1 MIHRTLLRARRFV
14 ALEVTR
20 LRRVPE
26 VLAIVAAGLLVVVV
40 IRATTRGANWAEI
53 LRGQAVNLL
62 SAGLIAG
69 FAYVMFVLR
78 FRSGQLSTYLERQHA
93 AASVAADADP
103 ELDALSRTIVDELLD
118 AKPPHA
124 VLIIGTADAGH
135 TELLAGVAERLAKKR
150 RVPVAVRLPA
160 ADGSAGLPGL
170 VRDRFVEGLVGSS
183 GDAQSG
189 RRLFASLVR
198 RRRVVA
204 LVGGL
209 DRVGQGE
216 PLPARRATIAHLL
229 EASLVEGIP
238 FVAWVNPDL
247 APSISEVAAFRTRPL
262 PQSELVAYTMRQL
275 RDRGLPAGGDVKG
288 VVARAFRAGEATRE
302 PVFLALFADLVLRR
316 VRGGATA
323 ESATAGLLGD
333 GCAFRRHVSWMC
345 EWALDCAL
353 EDLDEVSSPAS
364 VALAALGREAH
375 YRQEA
380 ELGVE
385 DVTAALETGESR
397 RFAAGIA
404 LLSQRGVLDVSP
416 TDGGGRVRFTH
427 PAWLAFAGAVGLRLD
442 ETHWRDLLRA
452 DISSST
458 LDALTGALLTF
469 GSDTLRQR
477 SFLRVLG
484 DLGVARP
491 VEISLEMCLS
501 VITALQ
507 SRPEVIELGDEEME
521 TLERAW
527 STASDVVKT
536 RFVSD
541 VDVAG
546 NTRLVEFLW
555 RRVVPPG
562 FAKNSFRV
570 RRVICNRLGR
580 AGAAAWARL
589 GEQWRALVSVAG
601 TDDLSSRARQEEHWR
616 EHGYGVASLGWTLPG
631 VLHTVAEEGRDEV
644 FELLGALRQ
653 LVSPASVAADRRPE
667 IGLEISLAE
676 GFKVAAAEISSRG
689 ETCDE
694 RWLTEAAAF
703 LDSSASWISKQSL
716 LQALALVLGDVP
728 DDRLDRILGRRG
740 AAEREHPF
748 VRETAALVRRA
759 LRARREPARLT
770 ERDVWLEEVE
780 ALDDGGVNL
789 SAEAHRLLALST
801 LLINLAERPFVAWIR
816 GKAGASE
823 ASLDA
828 RDRAFTGTELPR
840 CFLRSG
846 HAATMFETACD
857 CPFEFCGPGAKAG
870 VLHEARHFSR
880 SFLQRAQATASAPSL
895 IRRDGKG
902 AFAERAFGVVWRE
915 LDDELAKEEPHLGS
929 PW

>member
-1 MIHRTLLRARRFV
+1 MIHRTLLRVRRFV
-14 ALEVTR
+14 ALELTR
-20 LRRVPE
+20 LRRGPE

-40 IRATTRGANWAEI
+40 IRATTEGANWAEI

-78 FRSGQLSTYLERQHA
+78 FRRGQLSTYLDRQRA
-93 AASVAADADP
+93 AALVEADADP
-103 ELDALSRTIVDELLD
+103 ELDALARTIVDELLD

-124 VLIIGTADAGH
+124 VLIIGTADPGQA
-135 TELLAGVAERLAKKR
+135 ELLAGVAERLARKR
-150 RVPVAVRLPA
+150 RVPVAVRLPTTDA
-160 ADGSAGLPGL
+160 AAGLPGL

-204 LVGGL
+204 LVRGL

-216 PLPARRATIAHLL
+216 ALPTRRGTIAHLL

-238 FVAWVNPDL
+238 FVAWVTPDL

-275 RDRGLPAGGDVKG
+275 RDRGLPATGDVER
-288 VVARAFRAGEATRE
+288 VVGSAFRSGEATRE
-302 PVFLALFADLVLRR
+302 PVLLALFADLVRRR
-316 VRGGATA
+316 VRGGATTEDA
-323 ESATAGLLGD
+323 ASELLSD
-333 GCAFRRHVSWMC
+333 GCSFRRHVSWMC
-345 EWALDCAL
+345 EWALDCSLDDL
-353 EDLDEVSSPAS
+353 EKVSSPAS
-364 VALAALGREAH
+364 LALAALGREAH

-380 ELGVE
+380 ELDAE
-385 DVTAALETGESR
+385 DVTTALDTLERR

-404 LLSQRGVLDVSP
+404 LLAQRGVLDVSP
-416 TDGGGRVRFTH
+416 VEGGSRIRFAH
-427 PAWLAFAGAVGLRLD
+427 PTWLAFAGAVGLRLD
-442 ETHWRDLLRA
+442 EVQWRDLLRA

-469 GSDTLRQR
+469 GSDALRER
-477 SFLRVLG
+477 SFLRVLRG
-484 DLGVARP
+484 LGVS

-507 SRPEVIELGDEEME
+507 SRREAIELGGEEMG

-536 RFVSD
+536 RFASD
-541 VDVAG
+541 VDLVR
-546 NTRLVEFLW
+546 NTQLVDFLW

-562 FAKNSFRV
+562 FDENSFRV
-570 RRVICNRLGR
+570 RRVVCDRLGHTG
-580 AGAAAWARL
+580 AGTWARL
-589 GEQWRALVSVAG
+589 GGQWRALVAAAG
-601 TDDLSSRARQEEHWR
+601 AGDLSSRGRQQEHWR
-616 EHGYGVASLGWTLPG
+616 DHGYAVASLGWTLPG
-631 VLHTVAEEGRDEV
+631 VLHTVGEEGRDDV
-644 FELLGALRQ
+644 LDLLGALRQ
-653 LVSPASVAADRRPE
+653 LVSPGSVAGDRRPE

-676 GFKVAAAEISSRG
+676 GFKIAAAEIWSRG
-689 ETCDE
+689 ETCDG
-694 RWLTEAAAF
+694 RWYAEAAEF
-703 LDSSASWISKQSL
+703 LDASTSWISKQAL
-716 LQALALVLGDVP
+716 LQSLALVLDDVP
-728 DDRLDRILGRRG
+728 DDRLDRLLGAG
-740 AAEREHPF
+740 EGAEREHPF
-748 VRETAALVRRA
+748 VRETAALIRRA
-759 LRARREPARLT
+759 LAAGKGPARLT
-770 ERDVWLEEVE
+770 QRDVWLEDVE

-801 LLINLAERPFVAWIR
+801 LLINLAEWPFVAWIH
-816 GKAGASE
+816 GKDGASE
-823 ASLDA
+823 SSVDA
-828 RDRAFTGTELPR
+828 RDRAFTGIELPR

-857 CPFEFCGPGAKAG
+857 CPFRFCGPDAKSG
-870 VLHEARHFSR
+870 VLHDARRVSR

-895 IRRDGKG
+895 IRREGKG
-902 AFAERAFGVVWRE
+902 AFAERAFGPVWRE
-915 LDDELAKEEPHLGS
+915 LDDELAKEEPYLGS
-929 PW
+929 P